1 VSDDTVLRVAALKV
15 LKDYVTARYDEARE
29 EMKARLNKGDRLTA
43 RSPLNDEKIGA
54 VWLTDPERVA
64 SVVDPAALLSW
75 VEMHYPEKVISPYR
89 VTASEDQIRTLL
101 FEHAPEWLAR
111 EQKVLPAF
119 LAELLKL
126 AVEVGAAVGPGGEMD
141 VPGIAIKVRDGV
153 VTCRPDKEKALP
165 LVLELHQTGVLSLD
179 GTVRREIEGDVA

>member
-1 VSDDTVLRVAALKV
+1 VSDKVLRVAALKV

-29 EMKARLNKGDRLTA
+29 DMKAGLSKGDRLTA

-75 VEMHYPEKVISPYR
+75 VEMHYPDKVHRPYR
-89 VTASEDQIRTLL
+89 VTASPAQIETLL
-101 FEHAPEWLAR
+101 FQHAREWLVR
-111 EQKVLPAF
+111 EEKVLPAF
-119 LAELLKL
+119 VAELLKL
-126 AVEVGAAVGPGGEMD
+126 AAEVGEPVGPGGETD

-153 VTCRPDKEKALP
+153 VTCRPDKDKALP

>member
-1 VSDDTVLRVAALKV
+1 MNDTVLRVAALKV
-15 LKDYVTARYDEARE
+15 LKDYVSARYDEARD
-29 EMKARLNKGDRLTA
+29 EMQTRLSKGDRLTA

-75 VEMHYPEKVISPYR
+75 VEMHYPEKVHSPYR

-101 FEHAPEWLAR
+101 FEHAPEWLVR
-111 EQKVLPAF
+111 EQKVIPSF
-119 LAELLKL
+119 VAELLKL
-126 AVEVGAAVGPGGEMD
+126 AAEVGEAVGPGGEMD
-141 VPGIAIKVRDGV
+141 VPGIAIKTREGV
-153 VTCRPDKEKALP
+153 VTCRPDKDKALP

-179 GTVRREIEGDVA
+179 GTVKREIEGAAE